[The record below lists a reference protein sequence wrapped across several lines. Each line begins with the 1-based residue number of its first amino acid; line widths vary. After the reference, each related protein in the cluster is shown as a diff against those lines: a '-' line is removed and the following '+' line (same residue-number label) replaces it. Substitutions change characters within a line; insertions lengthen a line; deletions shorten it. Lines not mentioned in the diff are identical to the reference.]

1 MCLGR
6 GKWLLKDR
14 YSTNGTHRPILTTR
28 VLGAFQRVTITA
40 GNRGGGVHNVV
51 LDSGIDC
58 VGVRGIMSDCRN
70 GRICVDCERPL
81 EARS

>member
-28 VLGAFQRVTITA
+28 VLRAFQRVTITV
-40 GNRGGGVHNVV
+40 GNKGGGVHNVV
-51 LDSGIDC
+51 LDTGNDC
-58 VGVRGIMSDCRN
+58 VGVRGIMTDGRN
-70 GRICVDCERPL
+70 NWISVDCERLL
-81 EARS
+81 EAES